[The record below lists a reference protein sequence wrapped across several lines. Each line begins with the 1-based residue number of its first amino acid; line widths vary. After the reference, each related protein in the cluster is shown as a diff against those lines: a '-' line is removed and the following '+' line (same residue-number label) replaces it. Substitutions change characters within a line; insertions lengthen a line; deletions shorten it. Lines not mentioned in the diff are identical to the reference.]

1 MYRIAAQL
9 FLISLTVIISI
20 CILAAKTHY
29 ASFQIIGLIILTSYI
44 AVTYFADIH
53 SNGAEGLVIC
63 YLAER
68 NCEGN
73 YLEVCPHNLRND
85 IYEFEQKYALTEV

>member
-1 MYRIAAQL
+1 V
-9 FLISLTVIISI
+9 SLTVIITVA
-20 CILAAKTHY
+20 ILSTKTNY
-29 ASFQIIGLIILTSYI
+29 ASFIIIGLIILTSYI
-44 AVTYFADIH
+44 AVTFFADIH

-73 YLEVCPHNLRND
+73 YLEVCPHNLRSE
-85 IYEFEQKYALTEV
+85 IYDFEQKYELT